1 MDGSKELKIL
11 IAIPSPRDYAQVK
24 AAVDIL
30 PADKLWIKYYKPEID
45 AYDVMRE
52 EFLNSD
58 YTHLVIIPDDLVVS
72 LETYIEFVKDVQQF
86 PWDIVTGYC
95 NLDRTYNSGYTNI
108 SPKLVPDKRE
118 GRTYTWFTL
127 SGFKEEAHQYRIENP
142 EKHFILPEYMIDV
155 PFAGFPLFS
164 IPRQIVEEVRFRND
178 MGDGHHPEGCCID
191 VTFCWDAIK
200 AGHRILC
207 DTRLKTIHLKVNDW
221 NVEEFY
227 AGVKPRQLIYDRLV
241 NAIKL

>member
-1 MDGSKELKIL
+1 MKPL
-11 IAIPSPRDYAQVK
+11 IAIPSPRDYDQVK
-24 AAVDIL
+24 AAIDLL

-45 AYDVMRE
+45 AYDAMRE
-52 EFLNSD
+52 QFLNSD

-72 LETYIEFVKDVQQF
+72 LETYIEFVKDIKQF
-86 PWDIVTGYC
+86 PWDVVSGYC

-108 SPKLVPDKRE
+108 CPVLVQDKRE

-127 SGFKEEAHQYRIENP
+127 DSFKEEAAKYREENW
-142 EKHFILPEYMIDV
+142 EKHYKLPEYMIDV

-164 IPRQIVEEVRFRND
+164 IPRQIVEEIRFRND
-178 MGDGHHPEGCCID
+178 MGDGHDPNGCCID

-200 AGHRILC
+200 EGYRILC

-221 NVEEFY
+221 NVEHFH
-227 AGVKPRQLIYDRLV
+227 AGVKPRELRYDYLV
-241 NAIKL
+241 DAIKL